1 MYRIVSPIMLASDSG
16 LGFPLTSIQ
25 AMRESSIKTLVKHL
39 KIKGL
44 IEATKIGT
52 RMTEK
57 GRKVFSE
64 VLSLI
69 PTGNSIAKCFIASGK
84 FNHAVLV
91 KGLSFAVKLGIEQ
104 RDGGALGGTTLLFNH
119 AKFAMPD
126 IATADDSTGD
136 SLKNPKVPTRNQC
149 STSAYL

>member
-1 MYRIVSPIMLASDSG
+1 
-16 LGFPLTSIQ
+16 
-25 AMRESSIKTLVKHL
+25 
-39 KIKGL
+39 
-44 IEATKIGT
+44 
-52 RMTEK
+52 MTEK

-69 PTGNSIAKCFIASGK
+69 PTETSIAKCFIASGK

-136 SLKNPKVPTRNQC
+136 SLKNPKVLTRNQC